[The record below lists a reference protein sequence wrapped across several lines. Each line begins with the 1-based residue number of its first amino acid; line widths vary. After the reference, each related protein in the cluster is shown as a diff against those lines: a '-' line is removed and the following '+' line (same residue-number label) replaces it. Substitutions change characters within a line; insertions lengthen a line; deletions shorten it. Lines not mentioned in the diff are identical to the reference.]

1 MGFDYEIEY
10 RRGKENRVV
19 DALFRVSSGEICIMV
34 VSTITTNIMEE
45 VKGTW
50 EKDVVVQTIIQ
61 DLIRNPA
68 SHPNYK

>member
-45 VKGTW
+45 VKGT
-50 EKDVVVQTIIQ
+50 
-61 DLIRNPA
+61 
-68 SHPNYK
+68 